1 MGHSPQSRKELA
13 TTERA
18 HTHTILKYKFENF
31 DILLF
36 PSQILSKT

>member
-1 MGHSPQSRKELA
+1 MGHSPQGREELD

-18 HTHTILKYKFENF
+18 HTHTILKYKFESF
-31 DILLF
+31 DVLLF